1 MKIISWNVAG
11 YRSVVKKGFE
21 ESINTLKPDIIC
33 LQEVK
38 CEESEIPFIPENY
51 KMYLNPAEKKGYAG
65 VAVFTK
71 IEPLTVTF
79 GMGIDEHDHEGRLI
93 TLEYSDFYL
102 INAYVPNSKKE
113 LVRLDYRMTW
123 EDDFLKYIKD
133 LEKIKPVILCGDL
146 NVAHTEMDIKN
157 AKSNLRSAGFTIEER
172 DKFTNLL
179 ANGFIDTFR
188 YFHPDEI
195 KYSWWSYLFHARE
208 NNAGWRLDYF
218 VVSKILIDKIKD
230 SYIYNEIMGS
240 DHCPV
245 GIEIETN

>member
-71 IEPLTVTF
+71 IEPLTVMF

-179 ANGFIDTFR
+179 ASGFIDTFR

>member
-1 MKIISWNVAG
+1 MRIISWNVAG

-21 ESINTLKPDIIC
+21 ESIRNLDADIIC

-38 CEESEIPFIPENY
+38 CEESEMPYKPENY
-51 KMYLNPAEKKGYAG
+51 KMYLNSAEKKGYSG

-71 IEPLTVTF
+71 IEPLSVAY
-79 GMGIDEHDHEGRLI
+79 GIGIDVHDHEGRLI

-113 LVRLDYRMTW
+113 LVRLEYRMTW
-123 EDDFLKYIKD
+123 EDDFLEYMKN
-133 LEKIKPVILCGDL
+133 LEKKKPVILCGDL

-172 DKFTNLL
+172 NKFTNLL
-179 ANGFIDTFR
+179 ASGFIDTFR

-208 NNAGWRLDYF
+208 KNAGWRLDYF

-245 GIEIETN
+245 GIELK